1 MNKRILVMAM
11 GALLLGFGSTIA
23 AHAQSCQ
30 NQGCQRPSSSGNPNC
45 YTCTNLSGYFCNLS
59 GSCPQSC
66 TEGTCSSSGGG
77 DPCVTDPGSAAC
89 CAENPVAQGCPNPCI
104 NDPNAPEGCG
114 TEIICD
120 GSTITSC
127 SGSGGGGP
135 GGGPGGCIDFSCFV
149 RRTDRSLLK
158 DVAALLPRRS
168 SGSCQTAELPKKLL
182 FSL

>member
-1 MNKRILVMAM
+1 MNRHILFVVVGMAF
-11 GALLLGFGSTIA
+11 LGFGAVS

-30 NQGCQRPSSSGNPNC
+30 NQGCQSPSSSGNPNC
-45 YTCTNLSGYFCNLS
+45 YTCTDLSGSFCNLS

-66 TEGTCSSSGGG
+66 TEGSCSS

-89 CAENPVAQGCPNPCI
+89 CAQNPVSQGCTNPCLS
-104 NDPNAPEGCG
+104 DPNAPEGCG

-120 GSTITSC
+120 GTTITSC
-127 SGSGGGGP
+127 NGSTGGGG
-135 GGGPGGCIDFSCFV
+135 GGGGGGGCIDFNCFV
-149 RRTDRSLLK
+149 RRTDRSLFK

-168 SGSCQTAELPKKLL
+168 SGFCQTADLPKKLL